1 MSTAIPMEYM
11 HGVLDQFRRKGWRYI
26 YQLILTY
33 LLFLKELLLTSRD
46 EAEFLMSLNVQSSR

>member
-11 HGVLDQFRRKGWRYI
+11 HGVLDQFRRKGWKYI
-26 YQLILTY
+26 YQLIITY

-46 EAEFLMSLNVQSSR
+46 